1 MIYVTRISIKCNR
14 RSLELFISEVV
25 LNALNFI
32 IYFILKI
39 DRETYLFL
47 CDLMGSKIFEIYTR
61 LTDTLKTLDNSWIK
75 IPTPYVKFF
84 ARFIVPCREFCF
96 RSTASNLPFFFVMF
110 VDFHF
115 VDYHLPFNM
124 YI

>member
-84 ARFIVPCREFCF
+84 ARFIVP
-96 RSTASNLPFFFVMF
+96 
-110 VDFHF
+110 
-115 VDYHLPFNM
+115 
-124 YI
+124 